1 MKKIFF
7 AFGFLFFQFIFA
19 EENFFKY
26 AEFDLKSVFNL
37 KEKDSSYSVKG
48 GSKILLKG
56 MDLRIFDSSQT
67 CKFDED
73 FLLKKFQF
81 GAGVN
86 FLDLFNIPLVIKVGN
101 LSQGGSV
108 SKMNSPSLSNYISPF
123 SNSVS
128 SVSGIE
134 IFLPSVTS
142 SEKPYSASAS
152 VNLIFKE
159 KESFLKKLNFSA
171 FCDSD
176 LKFISSVFSKFSLG
190 KKKSMQA
197 SLNFGFFTV
206 EKEAS
211 SWKSKVLLYPETR
224 IFSANFQWNMISP
237 VFDSFFSMNVY
248 ESPFSEVNFTFSSQ
262 NKIKVGHFSVGF
274 QGFFSTY
281 DEIITSSGKNLTS
294 LFQLK
299 FLPEFKV
306 FSPNN
311 KFMLNFG
318 FSSFLEKKK
327 VSVFD
332 EPEILGKSSLGIELR
347 TLKMSSR
354 FVFGTNYLDFSEF
367 DFKNVK
373 SIFSKTEYVFS
384 LKSYF
389 YDFFNSSL
397 SFSYSFFSR
406 TESVDFS
413 SEASISF
420 YAYFFS
426 DKSLKSYFKI
436 SSSVNEEKISSIK
449 PEVVFYYRKKIKFFV
464 LNLSCGMNYTFK

>member
-7 AFGFLFFQFIFA
+7 AFGFLLVQLIFA

-26 AEFDLKSVFNL
+26 AEFDSKAAFNL
-37 KEKDSSYSVKG
+37 KEKDSSYSVKA
-48 GSKILLKG
+48 GSKIVLKG

-67 CKFDED
+67 CKFDDD
-73 FLLKKFQF
+73 FSLKKVQF
-81 GAGVN
+81 GADIN
-86 FLDLFNIPLVIKVGN
+86 FLSLFNIPLEIKAGN
-101 LSQGGSV
+101 LLQGGSV
-108 SKMNSPSLSNYISPF
+108 SKMNSPALSSYISPF

-128 SVSGIE
+128 SVSGVE
-134 IFLPSVTS
+134 IFLPSLTS

-176 LKFISSVFSKFSLG
+176 LKFVSSVFSKFSLG
-190 KKKSMQA
+190 KKKIMQA

-206 EKEAS
+206 EKESS
-211 SWKSKVLLYPETR
+211 SWKSKVFLYPETK
-224 IFSANFQWNMISP
+224 IFSANFQWNMTSP
-237 VFDSFFSMNVY
+237 VFDSFFSMNIY

-262 NKIKVGHFSVGF
+262 NKIKAGLFSFGF
-274 QGFFSTY
+274 QGFFASS

-306 FSPNN
+306 FSPDN

-318 FSSFLEKKK
+318 FSSFLEKKRL
-327 VSVFD
+327 SVFD
-332 EPEILGKSSLGIELR
+332 EPEILGKASLGVELK
-347 TLKMSSR
+347 TLKMSSK
-354 FVFGTNYLDFSEF
+354 FLFGVNSLDFSEF
-367 DFKNVK
+367 DFKNAQSV
-373 SIFSKTEYVFS
+373 FSETEYVFS

-389 YDFFNSSL
+389 YEFFNSSFN
-397 SFSYSFFSR
+397 FSYSFFPK

-413 SEASISF
+413 CETSFSF

-436 SSSVNEEKISSIK
+436 SSVANEEKISSVK
-449 PEVVFYYRKKIKFFV
+449 PEIVFYYRKKMKFFV
-464 LNLSCGMNYTFK
+464 LNVSCGVNYTFK